1 MDRSALG
8 KITSGLYIASSMKDG
23 KFNGQI
29 INSLFRVTAK
39 PLTVAISINK
49 ENLTY
54 EYIQAS
60 KLFSLSLLAINTPM
74 AFIGLFGFKSG
85 RDVDKFA
92 QVGYKTGS
100 TGVPIVTDHSV
111 AWLEA
116 KVLQQLDCGTH
127 VIFVGELVDFDNLAG
142 GLTLTYDY
150 YSNVMKGKSSKNA
163 PTYIPKEEA
172 PPKKVEEAKYIC
184 DVCGYT
190 YEPSIGDTEH
200 GIKPGTT
207 FEDLPPDWTCPV
219 CGADKSHFEKAE

>member
-1 MDRSALG
+1 
-8 KITSGLYIASSMKDG
+8 MKDG

-92 QVGYKTGS
+92 QLGYKTGS

-142 GLTLTYDY
+142 GPTLTYDY
-150 YSNVMKGKSSKNA
+150 YSNIMKGKSSKNA
-163 PTYIPKEEA
+163 PTYIPKEET
-172 PPKKVEEAKYIC
+172 PPKTEIGVNYTC
-184 DVCGYT
+184 DICGYV
-190 YEPSIGDTEH
+190 YAPSNGDPEH

-207 FEDLPPDWTCPV
+207 FEDLPSDWSCPV
-219 CGADKSHFEKAE
+219 CGADKSHFEKSG